1 MKEQKQGQLTC
12 CAHRMRVPQQ
22 PKPFRF
28 SIDSSLPMRPP
39 FLETI
44 SAVLVLKFT
53 LSSPL
58 FAVIHITCGK
68 CIAAWP
74 FPRSSPMPSCHLQKT
89 RLKPEHLGFS
99 EFPGNGLKLHL
110 LQHSELYRSDHSSGS
125 HPAIEATTCKK
136 PHAKHGRSVATQL
149 LMFTLH
155 QPFFFE
161 VLDFSLNGFESLVTH
176 STQKGLFLGRL
187 FKFSMHQHEKP
198 QKPI

>member
-1 MKEQKQGQLTC
+1 MKEQKQRQLTC

-28 SIDSSLPMRPP
+28 SIDSPLPMRPP

-89 RLKPEHLGFS
+89 RLKPEDLGFS

-125 HPAIEATTCKK
+125 HPAIEATTYKK
-136 PHAKHGRSVATQL
+136 PHAKR
-149 LMFTLH
+149 
-155 QPFFFE
+155 
-161 VLDFSLNGFESLVTH
+161 
-176 STQKGLFLGRL
+176 
-187 FKFSMHQHEKP
+187 
-198 QKPI
+198 